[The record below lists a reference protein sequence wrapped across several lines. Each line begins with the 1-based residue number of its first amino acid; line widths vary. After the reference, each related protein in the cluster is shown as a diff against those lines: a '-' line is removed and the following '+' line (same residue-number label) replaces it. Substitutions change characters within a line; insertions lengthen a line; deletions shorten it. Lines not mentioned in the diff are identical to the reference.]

1 MAVVK
6 LYAGELGNWELEDSM
21 AKDMEL
27 ALEELMEDGLPSA
40 PQKAVDDRR
49 KLFIAIAN
57 GVIHHLKDRQE
68 AFVITYNRD
77 GVGNATTTPD
87 IEVLDGIFP

>member
-1 MAVVK
+1 MAK
-6 LYAGELGNWELEDSM
+6 LFAGTLATWETSDSM
-21 AKDMEL
+21 AKDMETAL
-27 ALEELMEDGLPSA
+27 ALLMGGLPSA

-68 AFVITYNRD
+68 AFMITYNRD

-87 IEVLDGIFP
+87 IEVLDGILP